1 MVQEVDDKGRK
12 MIKTSLPY
20 DIAMMS
26 TIAQEGAIVDMS
38 RINFPGIAQE
48 EQIRTAFIFMRNTGF
63 NVTLDF
69 SNCTKEQKDAILK
82 EYITTDIEWYSEDI
96 CNLWLDMIED
106 YIQGK
111 KTANDDLAEESVN
124 LLASLPIYIFYRHEL
139 NNVAFS
145 IDDIERKKNSLL
157 GANYLSLLK
166 AEDVS
171 HFILIACSLDKP
183 YFWEEIF
190 KEDNNKL
197 MEILVN
203 SKAGICQLMHAFCTE
218 TPDEFSE
225 DMEKIDAAY
234 EAIVCNEAGDLRED

>member
-1 MVQEVDDKGRK
+1 

-20 DIAMMS
+20 DIAKMS

-38 RINFPGIAQE
+38 QINFPGIAQE

-69 SNCTKEQKDAILK
+69 SNCTNEQKDAILK
-82 EYITTDIEWYSEDI
+82 EYITTDIEWYSEDM
-96 CNLWLDMIED
+96 CNLWLDMMED
-106 YIQGK
+106 YIRGK
-111 KTANDDLAEESVN
+111 QTANDDLVEESLN

-139 NNVAFS
+139 NNVVYN
-145 IDDIERKKNSLL
+145 IDDIEKKEKSLL

-166 AEDVS
+166 ADGVS
-171 HFILIACSLDKP
+171 EFILFACSVAKP

-197 MEILVN
+197 MEILAN
-203 SKAGICQLMHAFCTE
+203 NKAGICQLMHAFCTE

-234 EAIVCNEAGDLRED
+234 EAIVCKEAGDFRED

>member
-1 MVQEVDDKGRK
+1 MTEKWSKRG
-12 MIKTSLPY
+12 
-20 DIAMMS
+20 
-26 TIAQEGAIVDMS
+26 
-38 RINFPGIAQE
+38 
-48 EQIRTAFIFMRNTGF
+48 
-63 NVTLDF
+63 
-69 SNCTKEQKDAILK
+69 
-82 EYITTDIEWYSEDI
+82 
-96 CNLWLDMIED
+96 
-106 YIQGK
+106 
-111 KTANDDLAEESVN
+111 
-124 LLASLPIYIFYRHEL
+124 L

-145 IDDIERKKNSLL
+145 IDDIERKKNSLV

-171 HFILIACSLDKP
+171 HFILIACSLGKP

-197 MEILVN
+197 MEILAN